1 MRMRRVL
8 SAASVLVVCA
18 LTAAACSSSSGS
30 SNAAAST
37 GTAPTTTAISQ
48 ASTAAS
54 VQACHRAHKS
64 GQFSQ
69 SFVFQGK
76 TRTYQ
81 LYVPA
86 AYKGTTRVPLV
97 FNFHGFGSNAV
108 QQMTYADFNPLA
120 DEHNFLI
127 VAPDGQGS
135 GAGRHFVFGNEP
147 GLQND
152 VLMVQA
158 LLNHIEATLC
168 VDARRVYST
177 GMSDGGAMTSV
188 LACTLPNKFAAFAP
202 VAVVLY
208 CGSAKSRPVAIEG
221 YSGTADPVVPYNGGA
236 VHCCGGAVLPSKPV
250 SMAKWAAHDKCNPK
264 FTDVRVSSQV
274 RRRTWTGCTRGG
286 AVVFYIIIGGGHTWP
301 GAVPIPRLGL
311 TSEQIKASDLI
322 WKFFAAHKL
331 AT

>member
-1 MRMRRVL
+1 MRRQRVV

-18 LTAAACSSSSGS
+18 LAAAACSSSSGS
-30 SNAAAST
+30 ANAAASSD
-37 GTAPTTTAISQ
+37 TATTATATAQ
-48 ASTAAS
+48 ASIAAS
-54 VQACHRAHKS
+54 VQACHRPHPS

-86 AYKGTTRVPLV
+86 AYKGTKPVPLV

-108 QQMTYADFNPLA
+108 QQMAYGDFKPQANKN
-120 DEHNFLI
+120 DFLI

-135 GAGRHFVFGNEP
+135 GAGRHFSFADSG

-152 VLMVQA
+152 VQMVQS

-168 VDARRVYST
+168 VDSARVYST

-202 VAVVLY
+202 VAVVVY
-208 CGSAKSRPVAIEG
+208 CGSAKSRPVAIQG

-236 VHCCGGAVLPSKPV
+236 VHCCGGTVLPSKPA
-250 SMAKWAAHDKCNPK
+250 SMAKWAAHNKCNPK

-274 RRRTWTGCTRGG
+274 RRRTWTGCTGTS

-301 GAVPIPRLGL
+301 GGIPIPSLGL
-311 TSEQIKASDLI
+311 TTQQIKASDLI

-331 AT
+331 AA